1 MSFPRLIFVK
11 IFKYFQYNEPDGR
24 KYKVYK
30 LISLLNREC
39 RYFIAPLFS
48 YKITIDD
55 YSPYDDF
62 NTVRTFL
69 KFNHQYH
76 KADLTLDTSLF
87 SSLVVDEEDEEDLTF
102 RKIYLSHKYN
112 IIPLVKKLIIGKYLL
127 SWLDYFGPKS
137 SSQIES
143 LEIQYKEDRGEGFE
157 KYLFKNTPFPIS
169 PDHLQTLHIAS
180 YNDLDVDPLSQIFQ
194 GYHHL
199 EKLIFSYCGKYPI
212 GPELNKFEKLSVL
225 SHLSHLELDRV
236 MISPNEFIEYLST
249 TTSNIETLILN
260 SILLKDITDNNNNDI
275 NNSNK
280 NSNSS
285 IGLEIIF
292 KQISHSK
299 TIKTLK
305 VINQYGITFPSIDI
319 KSIID
324 LINRNSTLETIIYD
338 TINNKDKYIQPPT
351 ITSTIS
357 NDNINNQTLKH
368 LKINQS
374 PIDIHTLW
382 ISNSNLRTIRILN
395 EQQPISLFE
404 NPQTFHHQSIRKL
417 HFQFRTTLQSL
428 IEIIQL
434 HLPTLTTI
442 KISTQYNY
450 RQNDIDFETIFT
462 AISNNNNIDSISIK
476 CSIKIYQ
483 FRRLIERNIKHLRK
497 IHVNLSFTAKVA
509 KLIGSSLNQN
519 TNIQEFSFESWS
531 DFSLI
536 IDMVLI
542 LLECKHLT
550 SIKCHGYGPCT
561 RTISAYEFEDVLKL
575 NLDHL
580 LHVQIY
586 LRNQKQFNNTL
597 DKYFYSIQ
605 NNK

>member
-1 MSFPRLIFVK
+1 MSLPRLIFVK
-11 IFKYFQYNEPDGR
+11 IFKYFQYNEPDGN

-30 LISLLNREC
+30 LISLLSREC
-39 RYFIAPLFS
+39 RYIIAPLFS

-76 KADLTLDTSLF
+76 KAELTLDTSPL
-87 SSLVVDEEDEEDLTF
+87 SRLVVIEGDKDLIF
-102 RKIYLSHKYN
+102 RKKYLSHTYN

-137 SSQIES
+137 SSHIES
-143 LEIQYKEDRGEGFE
+143 LEIQYKEKRGEGFE

-169 PDHLQTLHIAS
+169 PDHLQTLTIAS
-180 YNDLDVDPLSQIFQ
+180 YKDLDVEPLSQIFQ
-194 GYHHL
+194 RYHHL
-199 EKLIFSYCGKYPI
+199 EKLIFSYRGKHLY

-236 MISPNEFIEYLST
+236 IISPNEFIEYLST

-275 NNSNK
+275 NNSN
-280 NSNSS
+280 NNNSS
-285 IGLEIIF
+285 IGLEIIIE
-292 KQISHSK
+292 QISHSK

-305 VINQYGITFPSIDI
+305 VINQHRVTFPSIDI
-319 KSIID
+319 NSIID

-338 TINNKDKYIQPPT
+338 TINKYNQSPIV
-351 ITSTIS
+351 TSTIS

-368 LKINQS
+368 LKISQS

-417 HFQFRTTLQSL
+417 HFLFRTTLQSL

-442 KISTQYNY
+442 KIRTQNNRKQY
-450 RQNDIDFETIFT
+450 DIDFETIFT

-476 CSIKIYQ
+476 CSIKIEQ
-483 FRRLIERNIKHLRK
+483 FLTLIERNIKHLRK
-497 IHVNLSFTAKVA
+497 IHVNLKFTAKDIENIES
-509 KLIGSSLNQN
+509 KLNQN

-531 DFSLI
+531 EYRLI
-536 IDMVLI
+536 VDLAII
-542 LLECKHLT
+542 LLECKHIT
-550 SIKCHGYGPCT
+550 SIKCHCYGSHT
-561 RTISAYEFEDVLKL
+561 RFTKEDIAQDLKL

-580 LHVQIY
+580 LNFQIY
-586 LRNQKQFNNTL
+586 LGNHKRFNNIS
-597 DKYFYSIQ
+597 DKYFFSIQ
-605 NNK
+605 NK